1 MAKANITL
9 RRIEQVTTVNRY
21 GTVGLEVQD
30 RTVGVQFVD
39 CDGNVVSIA
48 FDPRSGSESCG
59 ISTVM
64 KSYRTYSDCPVI
76 ADFDGD
82 EEYSGSVSDVQ
93 ALRVVR
99 DALNKMNLGD

>member
-48 FDPRSGSESCG
+48 FDPRAGSESCG
-59 ISTVM
+59 IGSVM